1 MSHVS
6 FFTPPRLDAAATRR
20 ASELFQQGLHEDSN
34 LELDWL
40 WLATVVTRDYER
52 VYCLQRAL
60 WIDPHSELAAR
71 GLASLSV
78 HASMPRPFSCDD
90 TKGECTR

>member
-1 MSHVS
+1 MPHVS
-6 FFTPPRLDAAATRR
+6 LFTPTRQDAVAMRR
-20 ASELFQQGLHEDSN
+20 VAELFQQALHENFN

-40 WLATVVTRDYER
+40 WLATQVTRDYER

-60 WIDPHSELAAR
+60 WINPHSELAAH
-71 GLASLSV
+71 GLALISV
-78 HASMPRPFSCDD
+78 NASMPRLFSCDD